1 MIYGSL
7 NVVGVYSQICIRV
20 VVILNSLLE
29 EGHVLV
35 VKQIGI
41 LIISLAFGLKVMP
54 HWVCLSST

>member
-41 LIISLAFGLKVMP
+41 LIISLTFGLKVLP